1 MHAFSDFMDIPLNY
15 TAWIDLLETLLNS
28 KVDLLQRMIFNL
40 LDYNQDRSVCQVD
53 LFALMKFY
61 ENDDEVFINSFSY
74 DICKIVAAI
83 Y

>member
-1 MHAFSDFMDIPLNY
+1 
-15 TAWIDLLETLLNS
+15 
-28 KVDLLQRMIFNL
+28 MIFNL
-40 LDYNQDRSVCQVD
+40 LDYNQDRAVCQVD

>member
-1 MHAFSDFMDIPLNY
+1 
-15 TAWIDLLETLLNS
+15 
-28 KVDLLQRMIFNL
+28 MIFNV
-40 LDYNQDRSVCQVD
+40 LDYNQDSSVCQVD

-61 ENDDEVFINSFSY
+61 ESDDEVFIHSFSY